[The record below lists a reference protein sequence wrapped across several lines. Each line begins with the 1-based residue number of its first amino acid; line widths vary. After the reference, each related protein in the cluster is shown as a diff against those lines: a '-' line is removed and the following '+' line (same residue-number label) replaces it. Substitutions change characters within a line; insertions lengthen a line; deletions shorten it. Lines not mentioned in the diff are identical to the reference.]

1 MKYQKYQLRSFYPFY
16 KGGYFVFIYKNKSHT
31 SIKNID
37 DVSTSKLLDSI
48 ATQDF
53 NKYRYNLNN
62 NQQIS
67 FYKNT
72 NQRPVLGP
80 DEVSTSNDIK
90 GYELY
95 IVLAIFIILDII
107 LALIT
112 AYFVSKRLTKPLFFY
127 TDWIKIYPME
137 SCSSLKKVK
146 SRKDQKIIHG
156 T

>member
-1 MKYQKYQLRSFYPFY
+1 MKFQLQMILKAMSF
-16 KGGYFVFIYKNKSHT
+16 
-31 SIKNID
+31 
-37 DVSTSKLLDSI
+37 
-48 ATQDF
+48 
-53 NKYRYNLNN
+53 
-62 NQQIS
+62 IS
-67 FYKNT
+67 
-72 NQRPVLGP
+72 L
-80 DEVSTSNDIK
+80 
-90 GYELY
+90 
-95 IVLAIFIILDII
+95 LAIFIILDII